1 MISANTINPA
11 MSDSY
16 TVSLTYKE
24 MEVIKTALN
33 YALTNPYNPLDGER
47 ALYSARDKM
56 ADTLK
61 NANPDIDKH
70 LYIHENL
77 L

>member
-1 MISANTINPA
+1 

-16 TVSLTYKE
+16 TVTLTCKE
-24 MEVIKTALN
+24 MQVIKTALN
-33 YALTNPYNPLDGER
+33 FALTNPYNSLDVER
-47 ALYSARDKM
+47 TIYSARDKM